1 MQIKGL
7 LTGLQSYEQS
17 KINKAKARDRG
28 SPGSKT
34 ADSASDKVTLS
45 QDAKLYRAGLDQA
58 LKADEV
64 RTERVQELKVKVQ
77 DGTYEPNSRRI
88 AEKMIR
94 EDLESWFQ
102 FSE

>member
-28 SPGSKT
+28 SPAST
-34 ADSASDKVTLS
+34 PTDSRSDKVTLS

-58 LKADEV
+58 MKADEV
-64 RTERVQELKVKVQ
+64 RTERVQELKERVQ
-77 DGTYEPNSRRI
+77 DGTYEPNSHKI

-94 EDLESWFQ
+94 EDLESWFRL
-102 FSE
+102 SE